1 MHLTKSRMASYG
13 AELAAALRAAGQ
25 TSGPEIGFSPPNVSS
40 PIKSIIGTIAISA
53 LVILLVLIVVHYTI
67 TPIFR
72 FRPGQKGYITVPGIG
87 RDDGEIYWKNEYP
100 HGPLSEQSTLF
111 SGTSDTSFNYTLSID
126 FFFQNLSSGIDTS
139 QKLRPLLYRYNPA
152 GTSTDGVPD
161 YTLGIFLDP
170 TVNDIQVIVR
180 TTQLDQEIITVKNIV
195 SQEAIRIGVV
205 IGENYFEVYKNGRLV
220 GTRRLRNPPKQ
231 AAGTIW
237 ADPGSVPSGIPK
249 GTSDALSMSGQAG
262 GTNPDIQCQQLN
274 SGGPL
279 GGAVNLH
286 LWKRTLSP
294 GEIKYSTPALP
305 DASLFKQAQAKKT
318 FLGII

>member
-13 AELAAALRAAGQ
+13 AELAAALKAAGQ
-25 TSGPEIGFSPPNVSS
+25 TNSTTSFTSYDISTSTIRPL
-40 PIKSIIGTIAISA
+40 IGTLAISA

-72 FRPGQKGYITVPGIG
+72 FRPGGKGFISVPGIT

-100 HGPLSEQSTLF
+100 HGPLNEQSTFF
-111 SGTSDTSFNYTLSID
+111 SGSSDTSYNYTLSID
-126 FFFQNLSSGIDTS
+126 FFFLNLTSGIDTS
-139 QKLRPLLYRYNPA
+139 QMLRPLLYRYNPV
-152 GTSTDGVPD
+152 GTSIDGLPD

-180 TTQLDQEIITVKNIV
+180 TTQLDQEIITIKNIV
-195 SQEAIRIGVV
+195 SQVPIRVGVV
-205 IGENYFEVYKNGRLV
+205 IGENYFEVYKNGLLV
-220 GTRRLRNPPKQ
+220 ATRRLRNPPKQ
-231 AAGTIW
+231 AAGIIW
-237 ADPGSVPSGIPK
+237 ADPGSVPSGFSKRTNAEASTQKENTGIQCLQLD
-249 GTSDALSMSGQAG
+249 SG
-262 GTNPDIQCQQLN
+262 GT
-274 SGGPL
+274 L

-305 DASLFKQAQAKKT
+305 DASLFKEAKAKKT

>member
-1 MHLTKSRMASYG
+1 MGSY
-13 AELAAALRAAGQ
+13 ATELAAALRAAGQ
-25 TSGPEIGFSPPNVSS
+25 STTSSTSFANYDVGTGTLRPL
-40 PIKSIIGTIAISA
+40 IGTFAITA
-53 LVILLVLIVVHYTI
+53 LVVLLVLIVVHYTI

-72 FRPGQKGYITVPGIG
+72 FRPGGKGFISVPGIT

-126 FFFQNLSSGIDTS
+126 FFFLNLTSGIDTS
-139 QKLRPLLYRYNPA
+139 QMLRPLLYRYNPA
-152 GTSTDGVPD
+152 GTSKDGVPD

-195 SQEAIRIGVV
+195 SQVPIRIGVV
-205 IGENYFEVYKNGRLV
+205 VGQNYFEVYKNGLLV
-220 GTRRLRNPPKQ
+220 GTRRLANPPKQ

-237 ADPGSVPSGIPK
+237 ADPGSVPTGVPK
-249 GTSDALSMSGQAG
+249 RGSASA
-262 GTNPDIQCQQLN
+262 NPDIQCQQLD

-286 LWKRTLSP
+286 IWKRTLSP

-305 DASLFKQAQAKKT
+305 DASLFKEAQAKKT